1 MGDIT
6 AANTTI
12 MISIPDLFPVPQ
24 QLQGFAN
31 DDIFDIPAI
40 ESVETLM
47 GVDGKLSGGF
57 VFKPIPMEVTL
68 QADSASNQFFDQ
80 WWTQMQATLATFT
93 ANCIIRLPSIGAK
106 TTLTNGFL
114 TSYKPAPGAKSSPP
128 LETPDPFSI
137 SISQNRTTRAPSST
151 RALHL

>member
-47 GVDGKLSGGF
+47 GVDGRLSGGF

-93 ANCIIRLPSIGAK
+93 ANCIIRQPSIGAK

-114 TSYKPAPGAKSSPP
+114 TSYKPAPGAKKLLQPRRYMI
-128 LETPDPFSI
+128 TW
-137 SISQNRTTRAPSST
+137 NTNAP
-151 RALHL
+151 APA